1 MHIRNL
7 LQYLW
12 ILPCMLLMM
21 ACSNE
26 DDPIPDPDPDPRD
39 IPQPPSKGTVADR
52 TVLIYLGGDSN
63 LGRDGF
69 ASSDI
74 QEMEEAIR
82 TMDASLYSNNNLLV
96 FYDQFSETLHP
107 KLFRII
113 KKGELQPSETDPNKK
128 TLVITTEQELIME
141 YPTEVTSTE
150 PSIIKEVMQ
159 RAFGDYPAKSY
170 GFVYWSHG
178 DGWLPGKY
186 EKMALRSISPIK
198 WIGADWNN
206 SSANSS
212 NSFKT
217 GIPELAEVLKD
228 APKKLDFLMFDACF
242 MLSVE
247 VAYELKDCADF
258 IISSPTETPGP
269 GAPYTEVVPM
279 MFASSQA
286 AAKIGEEYY
295 NYYADKYDPD
305 VTNSNANWTG
315 GVSITVI
322 DTSELD
328 NLADVTK
335 ASLSS
340 SASDVSSL
348 RNQVFDY
355 DKRTNGH
362 VGYYDMEGLM
372 QQLLTPTKFDEW
384 ETAYKN
390 VLTFW
395 NTTPKNYSSFAKMFS
410 MEGANG
416 VSHYIPSALG
426 KSATNRDAEYRST
439 AWYNDAGLSKLGW

>member
-186 EKMALRSISPIK
+186 EKMALRSVSPIK

-217 GIPELAEVLKD
+217 IITP
-228 APKKLDFLMFDACF
+228 
-242 MLSVE
+242 LS
-247 VAYELKDCADF
+247 
-258 IISSPTETPGP
+258 I
-269 GAPYTEVVPM
+269 
-279 MFASSQA
+279 
-286 AAKIGEEYY
+286 
-295 NYYADKYDPD
+295 
-305 VTNSNANWTG
+305 
-315 GVSITVI
+315 
-322 DTSELD
+322 
-328 NLADVTK
+328 
-335 ASLSS
+335 
-340 SASDVSSL
+340 
-348 RNQVFDY
+348 
-355 DKRTNGH
+355 
-362 VGYYDMEGLM
+362 
-372 QQLLTPTKFDEW
+372 
-384 ETAYKN
+384 
-390 VLTFW
+390 
-395 NTTPKNYSSFAKMFS
+395 
-410 MEGANG
+410 
-416 VSHYIPSALG
+416 
-426 KSATNRDAEYRST
+426 
-439 AWYNDAGLSKLGW
+439 